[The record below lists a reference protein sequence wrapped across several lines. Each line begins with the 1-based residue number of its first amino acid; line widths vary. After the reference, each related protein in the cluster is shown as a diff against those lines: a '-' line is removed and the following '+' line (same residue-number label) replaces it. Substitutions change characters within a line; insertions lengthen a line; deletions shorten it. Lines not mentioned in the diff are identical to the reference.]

1 MKHMTGNYETAGISE
16 SEKLGLFEECLNSG
30 LDLRVRVTGKSMS
43 PFLRGG
49 EMLTIKKV
57 PPHTLRKGDLI
68 LFLTDNGSPVLHRII
83 RFRQS
88 PGNARVFHTKGDALY
103 GFDEPVHEAAVLGKV
118 LRVER
123 ESRHTGENGSIDMDS
138 FFRRRINYLVAVTSL
153 VRGKCILAFSR
164 IAKRIKPVTGT

>member
-1 MKHMTGNYETAGISE
+1 MTGKYEAAGISE

-57 PPHTLRKGDLI
+57 PTHTLRKGDLI
-68 LFLTDNGSPVLHRII
+68 LFLTGEGSPVLHRII

-118 LRVER
+118 VRVER
-123 ESRHTGENGSIDMDS
+123 ESRHTGENGLRDMDS
-138 FFRRRINYLVAVTSL
+138 FLWRRINYLVAVTSL
-153 VRGKCILAFSR
+153 IRAKFRGQISTFDIHTS
-164 IAKRIKPVTGT
+164 